1 MSFAYSTITLSPG
14 FRMRHL
20 LALMIVA
27 AAVGGFMFLKATRP
41 APPPVEVRERIWRV
55 ATVAAAP
62 TRIAPTLTLYGRV
75 EAPDRVRMAA
85 PVAGRVLEVG
95 VRDGAVVEAGA
106 VLLRMDPRDLEPRLA
121 QARADVEREGI
132 RAHHDRLALA
142 QERSLLGLA
151 ETKFERFDKLR
162 TARLGADSAA
172 DQASEELARVRLAVT
187 LREQAIAEQP
197 ARLAQ
202 VQAKLDEA
210 RRDLERSVVS
220 APFGARVGAVEV
232 AAGDQVQAGQTLL
245 TLYSAEGLYVRAK
258 LPAIHAAELR
268 EAIAAG
274 VGLAAVADFG
284 SVRLPLVL
292 ERISGEADAR
302 GVDVLMRIEGGEGV
316 PLGAFVNAEL
326 ERPVVA
332 GVLALPFAALHGGDR
347 IYRVLEGRLQGVRVE
362 RLGERR
368 IDGEPHLVV
377 RASEIAEGD
386 SIMVTHLPNAID
398 GLSVEAVT
406 P

>member
-1 MSFAYSTITLSPG
+1 
-14 FRMRHL
+14 MRRL
-20 LALMIVA
+20 LALLIVA

-41 APPPVEVRERIWRV
+41 VPPPVEVRERVWRV
-55 ATVAAAP
+55 AAAVAAP
-62 TRIAPTLTLYGRV
+62 TTISPTLTLYGRV

-85 PVAGRVLEVG
+85 PVAGRVLEVS
-95 VRDGAVVEAGA
+95 VRDGEQVEAGA
-106 VLLRMDPRDLEPRLA
+106 SLVRMDPRDLEPRLA

-142 QERSLLGLA
+142 QEKTLLRLA
-151 ETKFERFDKLR
+151 ETKFERFDKLK
-162 TARLGADSAA
+162 TARLGAESAA

-202 VQAKLDEA
+202 FQAKLDEA
-210 RRDLERSVVS
+210 KRDLERSAVS
-220 APFGARVGAVEV
+220 APFAARVGTVEV
-232 AAGDQVQAGQTLL
+232 AAGDQVQVGQTLL

-268 EAIAAG
+268 KAIAAG
-274 VGLAAVADFG
+274 AALAAVADFG
-284 SVRLPLVL
+284 AVRLPLVL

-302 GVDVLMRIEGGEGV
+302 GVDVLLRIEGGEGI
-316 PLGAFVNAEL
+316 PLGAFLNAEL
-326 ERPVVA
+326 ERPAVA
-332 GVLALPFAALHGGDR
+332 DVLALPFAALHGGDR
-347 IYRVLEGRLQGVRVE
+347 IFKVVEGRLQGVKVE

-368 IDGEPHLVV
+368 VDGEPRLIV
-377 RASEIAEGD
+377 RAAELAAGD

-398 GLSVEAVT
+398 GLSVEVVA